1 MMVLQQQQQRLW
13 DATTSNNTNTPTQQ
27 SANGESTPTK
37 VCHQEN
43 TTTAAHTCEFFRV
56 ATPQLAEE
64 ALQACQLQKD
74 ISKHFGTI
82 RSIEM
87 RLLVLK
93 ICA

>member
-64 ALQACQLQKD
+64 A
-74 ISKHFGTI
+74 F
-82 RSIEM
+82 
-87 RLLVLK
+87 RLANCKRILANILELLEVWK
-93 ICA
+93 WDY